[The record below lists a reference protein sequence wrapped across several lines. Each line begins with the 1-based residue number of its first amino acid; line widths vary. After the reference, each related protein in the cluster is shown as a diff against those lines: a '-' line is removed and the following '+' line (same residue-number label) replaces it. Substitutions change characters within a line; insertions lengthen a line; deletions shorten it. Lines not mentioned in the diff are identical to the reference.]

1 MAARS
6 PAQFQYRRGPPVQE
20 LLLFLLKS
28 FSHHLRQF
36 HPYQKQSSESY
47 IILLCEPNCKENGTI
62 LRIKLQI
69 SIFSYQIEKKD
80 FDILSKVCQNP
91 SSFGIKSSY
100 FFSITALMINP
111 ALSHA
116 FPNILN

>member
-1 MAARS
+1 MA
-6 PAQFQYRRGPPVQE
+6 E
-20 LLLFLLKS
+20 KT
-28 FSHHLRQF
+28 
-36 HPYQKQSSESY
+36 
-47 IILLCEPNCKENGTI
+47 NCKKNGTI